1 MKNTDFVI
9 RKAENE
15 DIKEITKLHTMIAE
29 EYAPTI
35 VPAICHYSDIVV
47 TSEEQENVIRE
58 MMEDP
63 DNDILVACIEGKIVG
78 MLSLVTETYSDD
90 LLKAPFSTI
99 EFIEVYPE
107 FQTKGIGQA
116 FMLEAEKLAKEKGH
130 QYLELQ
136 VWEGNEKAN
145 KLYQK
150 NSFQPIT
157 QRMVKKL

>member
-15 DIKEITKLHTMIAE
+15 DIEKITKLHTMIAE

-63 DNDILVACIEGKIVG
+63 DHDIIVACIEDNIVG
-78 MLSLVTETYSDD
+78 MLSLVTETDSDD

-107 FQTKGIGQA
+107 FQSKGIGQA
-116 FMLEAEKLAKEKGH
+116 FILEAEKLAKAKGH

-136 VWEGNEKAN
+136 VWEGNEKAI
-145 KLYQK
+145 KLYNK

>member
-1 MKNTDFVI
+1 MNNTDFVI
-9 RKAENE
+9 RKAEYE

-35 VPAICHYSDIVV
+35 VPSICHYSDIVI
-47 TSEEQENVIRE
+47 TSEERESLMQEL
-58 MMEDP
+58 MEDP
-63 DNDILVACIEGKIVG
+63 DHDIMVACIEGQIVG
-78 MLSLVTETYSDD
+78 MLSVVTETYSDD

-116 FMLEAEKLAKEKGH
+116 FILEAEKLAKEKGH

-136 VWEGNEKAN
+136 VWDTNEKAI

-150 NSFQPIT
+150 NSFQPIA

>member
-1 MKNTDFVI
+1 MKNTDFMI

-15 DIKEITKLHTMIAE
+15 DIEQITKLHTMIAE
-29 EYAPTI
+29 EHMPTI
-35 VPAICHYSDIVV
+35 VPSICHCSDIVI

-63 DNDILVACIEGKIVG
+63 DHDIIVACIEGKIVG
-78 MLSLVTETYSDD
+78 MLSVVTETYSDD

-99 EFIEVYPE
+99 EFIEIYPE
-107 FQTKGIGQA
+107 FQSRGIGQA
-116 FMLEAEKLAKEKGH
+116 FMLEAEKLAKAKDH
-130 QYLELQ
+130 QYLELL
-136 VWEGNEKAN
+136 VWEGNEKAI
-145 KLYQK
+145 KLYKK

>member
-15 DIKEITKLHTMIAE
+15 DIEKITKLHTMIAE
-29 EYAPTI
+29 EYMPTI
-35 VPAICHYSDIVV
+35 VPSICHCSDIVV
-47 TSEEQENVIRE
+47 TNEEQENVIQE

-63 DNDILVACIEGKIVG
+63 DHDIIVACIEDNIVG
-78 MLSLVTETYSDD
+78 MLSVVTETYSDD

-107 FQTKGIGQA
+107 FQSRGIGQA
-116 FMLEAEKLAKEKGH
+116 FMLEAEKLAKAKEH
-130 QYLELQ
+130 QYLELL
-136 VWEGNEKAN
+136 VWEGNEKAI
-145 KLYQK
+145 KLYKK